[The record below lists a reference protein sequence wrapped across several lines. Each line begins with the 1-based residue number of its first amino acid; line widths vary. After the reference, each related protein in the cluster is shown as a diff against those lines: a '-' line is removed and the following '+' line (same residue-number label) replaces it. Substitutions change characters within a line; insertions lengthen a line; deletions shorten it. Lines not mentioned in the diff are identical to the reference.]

1 MLNFHVLLSSL
12 SKGRL
17 LHLTTTTTTM
27 DDYKIV
33 CVQCS
38 ERDNFNMEIDF
49 IYIH

>member
-17 LHLTTTTTTM
+17 LHLTTTTTM

-33 CVQCS
+33 CVQWS
-38 ERDNFNMEIDF
+38 ERDNFNIEIDF